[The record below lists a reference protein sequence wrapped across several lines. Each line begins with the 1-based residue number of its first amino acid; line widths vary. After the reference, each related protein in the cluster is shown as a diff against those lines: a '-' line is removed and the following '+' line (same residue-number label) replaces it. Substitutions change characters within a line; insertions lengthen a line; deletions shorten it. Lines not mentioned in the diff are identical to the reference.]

1 MTLFFVILVVILVC
15 FAGVLLKGAPYLP
28 TLKAQGNIALDLLDL
43 QPGQKLL
50 ELGSGD
56 GTVLKLAA
64 ERGIRSVGIELNPI
78 LVIVSRIRLRK
89 YGSLVEVRWGN
100 FWAKPW
106 PTADGVFVFLLD
118 KYMLRLDAQM
128 SQYGTRLVSIA
139 FAVPDKKPAKR
150 KRGVFLYDNTDTK
163 TATEYHR

>member
-1 MTLFFVILVVILVC
+1 MTTIVFIVVGIVLAC

-28 TLKAQGNIALDLLDL
+28 TLRAQGNTALDLLDL
-43 QPGQKLL
+43 QPGQTLL

-78 LVIVSRIRLRK
+78 LVVISKIRLRK
-89 YGSLVEVRWGN
+89 YDNLVEVRWGN

-106 PTADGVFVFLLD
+106 PQADGVFVFLLD
-118 KYMLRLDAQM
+118 KYMSRLDARM
-128 SQYGTRLVSIA
+128 NAYGGRLASIA
-139 FAVPDKKPAKR
+139 FAVPGKKPAHNKN
-150 KRGVFLYDNTDTK
+150 GVLLYDYSASK
-163 TATEYHR
+163 PKKQ